1 MESASSAYEL
11 MSNDLSPLQKVSA
24 IMAKKGP
31 PETPTMATKK
41 TLLDRKYAAQT
52 AQDHQTIEA
61 LDRLLTRTLATKSSD
76 IIRWKIRRLLQALAD
91 ENSVTLDFRPSRKEF
106 LTHVHR
112 RIKHPDRRR

>member
-1 MESASSAYEL
+1 
-11 MSNDLSPLQKVSA
+11 MSNDLSPLQKVSS
-24 IMAKKGP
+24 IMAKEGP

-41 TLLDRKYAAQT
+41 ALLDRKYAAQT

-91 ENSVTLDFRPSRKEF
+91 ENSVTLDFKPSRQVF

-112 RIKHPDRRR
+112 RIKRPDRRR